1 MQKVTSVNLNGNV
14 YQLEEDA
21 YQALQVYL
29 EQARK
34 KLAGNPDK
42 AEIMQDFEQAIAEK
56 CAQLVHKH
64 KNVVSD
70 AEIKKI
76 IAAMGPVQEETD
88 AKQDNASA
96 QNSEAPKRLYTLKE
110 GEVLGGVCNGLA
122 AYFNIDVTIMRLLFV
137 ILAFATS
144 GFWVLVYFIAMVV
157 IPEAKTPEQK
167 AELRGER
174 FTATDVLDRAK
185 KKYAEV
191 SKQVSSQE
199 HWKQVR
205 GDAAPALSN
214 AGAVVLKLMR
224 ALAGIALV
232 FVVICMVAATA
243 AWVVAMWLAISGGIQ
258 MQDQL
263 STIAHLA
270 VISGFA
276 AAYALYALPSILII
290 VALKRF
296 AAAQT
301 ATSSN
306 SIRLFTVATSLW
318 VVALVSLIC
327 ILAVNAGRI
336 NDYQQTHGYLYLNSH
351 KTEHICIN
359 SEICS
364 YGVNN
369 DMHLPLVRVEH

>member
-21 YQALQVYL
+21 YHALQAYL

-34 KLAGNPDK
+34 KLADNPDK

-56 CAQLVHKH
+56 CEQLINKH

-70 AEIKKI
+70 EDMKKI
-76 IAAMGPVQEETD
+76 IDAMGPVQEDSD
-88 AKQDNASA
+88 AKQDAADA
-96 QNSEAPKRLYTLKE
+96 QNTDAPKRLYTLKE
-110 GEVLGGVCNGLA
+110 GAVLGGVCNGLA

-137 ILAFATS
+137 VLAFVTS
-144 GFWVLVYFIAMVV
+144 GFWILIYFIAMVV

-191 SKQVSSQE
+191 SKQVSNQE

-205 GDAAPALSN
+205 NEAAPALSD
-214 AGAVVLKLMR
+214 AGAVVLKIMR
-224 ALAGIALV
+224 VLAGIVMV
-232 FVVICMVAATA
+232 FTVLFTVAVTA
-243 AWVVAMWLAISGGIQ
+243 AWVVAMWSAVSGSIQ

-263 STIAHLA
+263 STISHLA
-270 VISGFA
+270 VVGGIT

-290 VALKRF
+290 FVLKRF
-296 AAAQT
+296 TAAQT
-301 ATSSN
+301 ITGSG
-306 SIRLFTVATSLW
+306 IVRLFTVAASLW
-318 VVALVSLIC
+318 AIALVSLIC
-327 ILAVNAGRI
+327 ILAVNTGRI
-336 NDYQQTHGYLYLNSH
+336 HDYQQTHGYLYLNSH

-359 SEICS
+359 SDICS
-364 YGVNN
+364 YGTGGYR
-369 DMHLPLVRVEH
+369 PIEERY

>member
-21 YQALQVYL
+21 YRALQAYL

-34 KLAGNPDK
+34 KLADNPDQ

-56 CAQLVHKH
+56 CEQLVHKH

-70 AEIKKI
+70 VEIKKI
-76 IAAMGPVQEETD
+76 IAAMGPVQEEAD
-88 AKQDNASA
+88 DKQDDAGMP
-96 QNSEAPKRLYTLKE
+96 NSDAPKRLYTLKE
-110 GEVLGGVCNGLA
+110 GAVLGGVCNGLA

-137 ILAFATS
+137 VLAFVTS
-144 GFWVLVYFIAMVV
+144 GFWILIYFIAMIV

-205 GDAAPALSN
+205 DATPALSD
-214 AGAVVLKLMR
+214 AGATVLKIMR
-224 ALAGIALV
+224 VLAGIVLV
-232 FVVICMVAATA
+232 FVVMLMVAMTA
-243 AWVVAMWLAISGGIQ
+243 AWAVVTWSAVSGNIQ
-258 MQDQL
+258 MHDQL
-263 STIAHLA
+263 STISHLA
-270 VISGFA
+270 VIGGIS

-290 VALKRF
+290 FVLKRF

-301 ATSSN
+301 ITGSG
-306 SIRLFTVATSLW
+306 IVRLFTVAASLW
-318 VVALVSLIC
+318 AVALVSLIC

-336 NDYQQTHGYLYLNSH
+336 HDYQQTHGYLYLNSH
-351 KTEHICIN
+351 KTQRLCVNSDICVFGHDDRTPI
-359 SEICS
+359 EER
-364 YGVNN
+364 Y
-369 DMHLPLVRVEH
+369 

>member
-34 KLAGNPDK
+34 KLADNPDK

-56 CAQLVHKH
+56 CEQLVHKH

-70 AEIKKI
+70 AEMKKI

-88 AKQDNASA
+88 AEQDAAGASA
-96 QNSEAPKRLYTLKE
+96 QSSDIPKRLYTLKE
-110 GEVLGGVCNGLA
+110 GAVLGGVCNGLA

-137 ILAFATS
+137 VLAFITS
-144 GFWVLVYFIAMVV
+144 GFWILIYFIAMIV

-191 SKQVSSQE
+191 SAQVSSQE

-205 GDAAPALSN
+205 DDAAPALSD
-214 AGAVVLKLMR
+214 AGAVVLKIMR
-224 ALAGIALV
+224 VLAGITLV
-232 FVVICMVAATA
+232 CTVIFTMAVTA
-243 AWVVAMWLAISGGIQ
+243 AWVLAMWSAVSGSIQ

-263 STIAHLA
+263 STISHLA
-270 VISGFA
+270 VIGGIT
-276 AAYALYALPSILII
+276 AAYALYALPSILVIF
-290 VALKRF
+290 VLKRF

-301 ATSSN
+301 ITGSG
-306 SIRLFTVATSLW
+306 IVRLFTIAASLW
-318 VVALVSLIC
+318 AIALVSLIC
-327 ILAVNAGRI
+327 ILTANTGRI
-336 NDYQQTHGYLYLNSH
+336 HDYQQTHGYLYLNSH

-359 SEICS
+359 SDICK
-364 YGVNN
+364 YGVDNST
-369 DMHLPLVRVEH
+369 PIEERY

>member
-21 YQALQVYL
+21 YHALQAYL

-34 KLAGNPDK
+34 KLSDNPDK

-56 CAQLVHKH
+56 CEQLIHKH

-70 AEIKKI
+70 ADMKKI
-76 IAAMGPVQEETD
+76 IAAMGPVQED
-88 AKQDNASA
+88 AEAKHDDAGA
-96 QNSEAPKRLYTLKE
+96 QNTSAPKRLYTLKE
-110 GEVLGGVCNGLA
+110 GAVLGGVCNGLA

-137 ILAFATS
+137 VLAFATS
-144 GFWVLVYFIAMVV
+144 GFWILIYFIAMIV

-205 GDAAPALSN
+205 SDAAPALSD
-214 AGAVVLKLMR
+214 AGVVVLKIMR
-224 ALAGIALV
+224 VLVAIALAFAVL
-232 FVVICMVAATA
+232 CMVAVTA
-243 AWVVAMWLAISGGIQ
+243 AWVVAMWSAVSGSIQ

-263 STIAHLA
+263 STISHLA
-270 VISGFA
+270 VIGGIT

-290 VALKRF
+290 FVLKRF
-296 AAAQT
+296 TAAQT
-301 ATSSN
+301 ITGSG
-306 SIRLFTVATSLW
+306 IVRLFTVAASLW
-318 VVALVSLIC
+318 AVALVSLIC
-327 ILAVNAGRI
+327 ILTVNAARI
-336 NDYQQTHGYLYLNSH
+336 HDYQQTHGYLYLNSH

-359 SEICS
+359 ADICG
-364 YGVNN
+364 YGTNN
-369 DMHLPLVRVEH
+369 RWSIEERY